1 MDIEAVR
8 KRPGMYVGPTDDG
21 SGLHKMVFEVADN
34 AIKEGLA
41 GHCSHIEVTL
51 NADGSVTVCD
61 DGRGLPVDI
70 HTKHWVSKAEVIMT
84 RMIPGDM
91 LEHRAD
97 IPGGFH
103 TGNYAVN
110 ALSAWL
116 ELRIWRDG
124 REHFMRFL
132 DGHAVDSLKVVGD
145 SDGKRG
151 TEITFLPSPE
161 VFAAT
166 TFDFSTL
173 ERRFRDLGFLSA
185 NATLVLLDERGTEN
199 KQAVISL

>member
-1 MDIEAVR
+1 M
-8 KRPGMYVGPTDDG
+8 
-21 SGLHKMVFEVADN
+21 LFEVADN

-41 GHCSHIEVTL
+41 GYCDRIEVVL
-51 NADGSVTVCD
+51 NADGSATVSD
-61 DGRGLPVDI
+61 NGRGLPVDI

-84 RMIPGDM
+84 RRVPGDM
-91 LEHRAD
+91 FERRAD
-97 IPGGFH
+97 VPGGFH
-103 TGNYAVN
+103 TGNYVVN

-132 DGHAVDSLKVVGD
+132 DGHVVDSLRVVGD

-151 TEITFLPSPE
+151 TEITFIPSAE
-161 VFAAT
+161 IFAAPA
-166 TFDFSTL
+166 FDFTTL
-173 ERRFRDLGFLSA
+173 ERRFRALGSLNA
-185 NATLVLLDERGTEN
+185 NVTLVLTDNRVAEK